1 MVGTVTAACHPREE
15 TPVSQESKD
24 CAGVEQRARRKS
36 SIAKLSL
43 DHRVLI
49 FSQTFLP
56 RAGKSAWHP
65 AQFLQ
70 TEQQGA
76 GMNPVTYDILTQRIK
91 QLGNLPAM
99 PAILA
104 TLCEELSKK
113 TSQIDVDKIVRQ
125 ISYDKSLAAQC
136 LRMANSALFRQRG
149 DVATVK
155 DAVVALGLWRIRDLV
170 FSCGL
175 PVMFANVKTTIGKE
189 VFWRHSLGTAVVA
202 QGLGYELGA
211 QFPED
216 VYLAGLLHDIGVLV
230 NGMLFTEDF
239 RDVLV
244 EAMETHHPLEQV
256 EQSVL
261 GFTHAESGRILA
273 ELWRLPVELAEVI
286 EHHLDPRKQKTPN
299 DVTELVHAAD
309 LACLNLGLGYGYQPD
324 PQEDTS
330 LPHIWKNLGTRF
342 PSARS
347 LREETFSELVAHLI
361 SEAKKLADH
370 VFTPVMSTR

>member
-1 MVGTVTAACHPREE
+1 LSSKWAKKASAVPVWNSASKESHPLCNFFWTTACSLFPGPSRR
-15 TPVSQESKD
+15 TPCNFEWRLRQASK
-24 CAGVEQRARRKS
+24 
-36 SIAKLSL
+36 
-43 DHRVLI
+43 
-49 FSQTFLP
+49 
-56 RAGKSAWHP
+56 
-65 AQFLQ
+65 
-70 TEQQGA
+70 TEQQGGA
-76 GMNPVTYDILTQRIK
+76 VNQVTYDILTQRIK
-91 QLGNLPAM
+91 LLGNLPAM

-104 TLCEELSKK
+104 TLCEALSRK
-113 TSQIDVDKIVRQ
+113 TSQIDMEKIVRQ
-125 ISYDKSLAAQC
+125 ISYDKSLAAQR

-149 DVATVK
+149 DVSTVK

-170 FSCGL
+170 FSCSL
-175 PVMFANVKTTIGKE
+175 PMMFAHVKTTVGKE
-189 VFWRHSLGTAVVA
+189 VFWRHSLGTAAVA

-244 EAMETHHPLEQV
+244 EAMETHRPLELV
-256 EQSVL
+256 EQRIL

-286 EHHLDPRKQKTPN
+286 EHHTDPQKQKAPN

-309 LACLNLGLGYGYQPD
+309 LACLNLDLGYGYQPD
-324 PQEDTS
+324 PQEETS

-342 PSARS
+342 PIARS
-347 LREETFSELVAHLI
+347 LREETFSELVVHLI
-361 SEAKKLADH
+361 SEAEKLADH